1 MLKKLRLP
9 RPKTPGQALL
19 EFALALPVLL
29 LLLFGIIEFG
39 RLLQAWMAV
48 QNGARFGMRYAV
60 TGEYNPAY
68 CGAAAS
74 ALGLSS
80 ADTFGGDPA
89 NDCHV
94 PDSYGSNARDLSEQL
109 VDWARLPSI
118 YDAAKAGVTGA
129 AIDPSTAVSGDYI
142 TYLDSHDIN
151 NDLGHPN
158 EPGYFHVT
166 VCSNRDLDEDPNLT
180 PDFQRDGNT
189 FPVTCLRMYPSPQ
202 IHMDDAGG
210 PGNRVRVTV
219 TFIHPMWLPFLSNI
233 WPTVPLV
240 AWREGVV
247 EKFRTSRIS
256 GLGSQISGAAT
267 WTFTPTNTSTPT
279 DTPTPSNTPSPTPT
293 ETPTDT
299 PTPTTTFTPTP
310 TPLPDCDIFTMGNL
324 YFSDA
329 INNGTD
335 INLDIGNPGYYPVVI
350 TDLNFSWSGQWHDQ
364 VLPLPTNQYFVGY
377 YWQGGTSLLVHNPN
391 ISLQPGFNVTD
402 NNLSPATN
410 WTDYPGESGTLGMR
424 FTQSFTRYLVYYH
437 LHDFSLRVNYKVGP
451 LVCPP
456 RTITGPYGPIVNAVV
471 SPQPQNN
478 IQGGFSVGATA
489 SDPDPGGSISQV
501 KFDVYD
507 ASGRYVGGTTEYLF
521 PYCLFGD
528 SGGVCNP
535 GSPMGFWPNSSN
547 RIENGTY
554 TVQIQATD
562 NDNPSSQKTRIKTV
576 ITINATPCNTTG
588 SGLLGLFYDEMNF
601 SNLMVVQGGQQVHE
615 DWGNGSPSP
624 LIDPDTFSVRW
635 IGYIQPLFTEDYTI
649 WTNADD
655 GIRVTING
663 QTVVDDWSNHS
674 ARWRSGTIA
683 LERCQ
688 LYPITVEY
696 YENGGNAVAEMEWA
710 SASQPRGA
718 VPLQNLYPG
727 QNTITPSART
737 PTPTP
742 TRTPTRTSTPTTP
755 TVTPTR
761 TATPTRTGTP
771 TRTPRVRTN
780 TPTSTAT
787 RTPTPQP
794 TKPPNTTTVAPSR
807 TPTPTTQAK
816 TATNTPVPVHATN
829 TPVPPPPTTTVP
841 PTTPPTPCLTPW
853 DMGGCH

>member
-1 MLKKLRLP
+1 MMKKLHLF

-29 LLLFGIIEFG
+29 LLLFGIIELG

-48 QNGARFGMRYAV
+48 QNAARFGLRYAV

-68 CGAAAS
+68 CGDAAS
-74 ALGLSS
+74 ALGLTS

-89 NDCHV
+89 NDCHI
-94 PDSYGSNARDLSEQL
+94 PDAYGSNARDLSEQL

-118 YDAAKAGVTGA
+118 YDAARAGITGVWL
-129 AIDPSTAVSGDYI
+129 DPSTAVSGDYI
-142 TYLDSHDIN
+142 TYLNSHDIN

-158 EPGYFHVT
+158 IKGYFHVT
-166 VCSNRDLDEDPNLT
+166 VCSNRDLDDDPDHI

-189 FPVTCLRMYPSPQ
+189 YPVTCLRLYPSPQ

-219 TFIHPMWLPFLSNI
+219 TFVHPMWLPFLSNL
-233 WPTVPLV
+233 WPTVPLS

-279 DTPTPSNTPSPTPT
+279 ETPTPTDTLTPTPT
-293 ETPTDT
+293 ETPTET
-299 PTPTTTFTPTP
+299 PTPTPTETPTP
-310 TPLPDCDIFTMGNL
+310 TPLPSCDLFQTGDL
-324 YFSDA
+324 YFSDS

-335 INLDIGNPGYYPVVI
+335 INLNIGNPGIYPVVI
-350 TDLNFSWSGQWHDQ
+350 TDLNFSWSGAWHDEVQ
-364 VLPLPTNQYFVGY
+364 PLPANQYFVGY
-377 YWQGGTSLLVHNPN
+377 YWDSSISLLTHSPN
-391 ISLQPGFNVTD
+391 VSLQPGFNVAD
-402 NNLSPATN
+402 SNLTPQAT
-410 WTDYPGESGTLGMR
+410 WTFIQDQYGVLGMR

-437 LHDFSLRVNYKVGP
+437 LHDFTLRMNYKVGP
-451 LVCPP
+451 LDCPA
-456 RTITGPYGPIVNAVV
+456 RTISGPYGPVVSAVV
-471 SPQPQNN
+471 TPQPQDN
-478 IQGGFSVGATA
+478 IQDNFSVGATA
-489 SDPDPGGSISQV
+489 SDPDPGGTISQV

-507 ASGRYVGGTTEYLF
+507 SSGRYVGGATEYTS

-528 SGGVCNP
+528 SGGVCNT

-547 RIENGTY
+547 RITNGTY
-554 TVQIQATD
+554 TVYIQATD
-562 NDNPSSQKTRIKTV
+562 NDSPASQKTRIRTIV
-576 ITINATPCNTTG
+576 TINSTPCDTSG
-588 SGLLGLFYDEMNF
+588 SGLLGLFYDGLNF
-601 SNLMVVQGGQQVHE
+601 TNLMVIQGGQQVHE
-615 DWGNGSPSP
+615 NWGSGSPSP
-624 LIDPDTFSVRW
+624 LINADTFSVRW
-635 IGYIQPLFTEDYTI
+635 TGYIQPLYSEEYTI
-649 WTNADD
+649 HLYSDD
-655 GIRVTING
+655 GMRVSIGG
-663 QTVVDDWSNHS
+663 QTVVEDWSNHK
-674 ARWRSGTIA
+674 ARWSSGTIP
-683 LERCQ
+683 LDRCE

-696 YENGGNAVAEMEWA
+696 YENGGNAVAMMEWS
-710 SASQPRGA
+710 SASQPQGA

-727 QNTITPSART
+727 QNSLTPTART

-742 TRTPTRTSTPTTP
+742 TPSPTRTSTPTTP

-761 TATPTRTGTP
+761 TSTPTRTATPTRTP
-771 TRTPRVRTN
+771 LYRTN

-794 TKPPNTTTVAPSR
+794 TKPPSTTTVAPSR
-807 TPTPTTQAK
+807 TPTPTTGVR
-816 TATNTPVPVHATN
+816 TATNTPIPVPATN
-829 TPVPPPPTTTVP
+829 TPAPPPPTTTTP